1 MASDDPFDADEFE
14 TFDDEDR
21 LIGEYDPFVEPD
33 AIDWLAADEQ
43 SRIDAIRRYHH
54 REGFKAARLDA
65 HVAVHGI
72 VENQIALGDELPV
85 RGTLQRLMA
94 EALDRHDAIHAIG
107 SVRIGHINDL
117 VRKAGLGDG
126 KADGDSNDAYFS
138 ELERLTAKSW
148 RRSG

>member
-1 MASDDPFDADEFE
+1 
-14 TFDDEDR
+14 
-21 LIGEYDPFVEPD
+21 
-33 AIDWLAADEQ
+33 
-43 SRIDAIRRYHH
+43 
-54 REGFKAARLDA
+54 
-65 HVAVHGI
+65 
-72 VENQIALGDELPV
+72 
-85 RGTLQRLMA
+85 MA
-94 EALDRHDAIHAIG
+94 EGLDRHDAIHAIG